1 MGKSCPDIESSDA
14 PLKQQA
20 SGTAFPHQP
29 FAAVDE
35 PASAVDGQA
44 ITGYFLEASL
54 SLDGG
59 LPPHQ
64 PVVPSLEGL
73 RLRADRQCAGLPG
86 GGRLV
91 PVQHHDVCGKG

>member
-1 MGKSCPDIESSDA
+1 MGKSSPDIESSDA
-14 PLKQQA
+14 PLKQQT

-29 FAAVDE
+29 FAAVGE
-35 PASAVDGQA
+35 PTPAVNGQA

-54 SLDGG
+54 PLDGG

-73 RLRADRQCAGLPG
+73 
-86 GGRLV
+86 
-91 PVQHHDVCGKG
+91 